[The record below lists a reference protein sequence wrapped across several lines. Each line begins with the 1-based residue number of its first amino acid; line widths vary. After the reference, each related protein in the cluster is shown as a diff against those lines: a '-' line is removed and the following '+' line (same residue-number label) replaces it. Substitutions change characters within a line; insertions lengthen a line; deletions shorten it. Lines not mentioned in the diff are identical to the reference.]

1 MTKYTV
7 SHSYLGKDGVWH
19 EDKLVDVKEGK
30 FVDVGPFTKRSLAH
44 QFIKEMN
51 WVLHHREGDVG
62 VYMYPGHLCNPPTE
76 KLFLETEKMFL
87 RRV

>member
-1 MTKYTV
+1 MYTV
-7 SHSYLGKDGVWH
+7 SHSYRDENGVWH
-19 EDKLVDVKEGK
+19 EDE
-30 FVDVGPFTKRSLAH
+30 FVNVSPFTKRSLAH

-76 KLFLETEKMFL
+76 KPFLETEKMFL